1 MRGMAQVRPGGG
13 PEPRLNSGPLWALLR
28 AAVALS
34 MLARSSRSREHACGG
49 PRATRGGAIS
59 NRMFGLGDR
68 PCRPPHAPRPLALTQ
83 KWCVQEVAVPSAAA
97 PNQPPSAHPPLQ
109 AAAATLLVLLLA
121 AAATPA
127 AATGYYGAYS
137 SRRLSSVRGAYYG
150 AYGNRRL
157 TGAPVQPTLLPAA
170 RRLFSAG
177 EPHSVP
183 VPARLAAASRALTG
197 YGYYAVRGAWVWLPV
212 GTCAQPAAPPHS
224 SATRSTFECPPL
236 PCPRPD

>member
-13 PEPRLNSGPLWALLR
+13 PEPRLNSGPLWALPH
-28 AAVALS
+28 AAVALG
-34 MLARSSRSREHACGG
+34 MLARSSGSREHCLRSALA
-49 PRATRGGAIS
+49 PRGGAIS
-59 NRMFGLGDR
+59 NRMFGFGDR
-68 PCRPPHAPRPLALTQ
+68 PCRPPHAPRPLAFTQ
-83 KWCVQEVAVPSAAA
+83 KWCVQEVAVQSTAA
-97 PNQPPSAHPPLQ
+97 PNQPPPAHPPPQ

-157 TGAPVQPTLLPAA
+157 TGAPVQPTLPTT
-170 RRLFSAG
+170 RRLFGAG

-197 YGYYAVRGAWVWLPV
+197 YGYYAVRVSPGFGSLWGCVRNRR
-212 GTCAQPAAPPHS
+212 H
-224 SATRSTFECPPL
+224 RPL
-236 PCPRPD
+236 QRNAFNL